1 MGFLQA
7 LGIRDNRLPASHVS
21 LSLSWCADCPVSTPM
36 VPVLSCCPHLGR
48 ALGPLLSNFN
58 LCLLVWLLP
67 TVTGPL
73 VIWAPHHPSLASPAH
88 V

>member
-1 MGFLQA
+1 MSEPF
-7 LGIRDNRLPASHVS
+7 
-21 LSLSWCADCPVSTPM
+21 
-36 VPVLSCCPHLGR
+36 PVLVCGLSCPRGACALLLPHLGC

-67 TVTGPL
+67 TLAWPL
-73 VIWAPHHPSLASPAH
+73 VIRAPHHPSLASPAY

>member
-1 MGFLQA
+1 MPGKWRQS
-7 LGIRDNRLPASHVS
+7 P
-21 LSLSWCADCPVSTPM
+21 SLSWCVDCPVPV
-36 VPVLSCCPHLGR
+36 VPVLSAAPLGC

-67 TVTGPL
+67 TLAWPL
-73 VIWAPHHPSLASPAH
+73 VMQAPHHPSLASPTY